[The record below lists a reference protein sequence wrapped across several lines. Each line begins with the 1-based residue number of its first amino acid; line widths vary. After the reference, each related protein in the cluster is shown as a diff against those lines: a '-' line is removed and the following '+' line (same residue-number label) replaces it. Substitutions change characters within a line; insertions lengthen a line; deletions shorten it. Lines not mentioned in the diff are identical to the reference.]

1 MPELPD
7 VTIYLEALAA
17 RVSGHRLLGV
27 RLASPFVLRTFD
39 PPLSTAS
46 GKKVTGLRRVGK
58 RLVLELEGDL
68 FLVIHLMIAGRL
80 RWLDAGAK
88 IPGKVGLAAFDFD
101 SGTVVLTEVASKK
114 RASIHLLRG
123 LAAVREMDRGGIE
136 PLEASLE
143 AFREALLREN
153 HTLKRSLTDPRLF
166 SGIGNAYSDEILH
179 RARLSP
185 VQVTKKLDDG
195 EIGRLYGATQAVL
208 REWTDRLR
216 AETRGGFPEKV
227 TAFREGMAVHGR
239 YRMACPVCGTAV
251 QRIAYAEN
259 ETNYCPRCQTEGRI
273 LSDRSLARLLKEDW
287 PRTVEELEDKFGK
300 RP

>member
-7 VTIYLEALAA
+7 VTVYLEALSA
-17 RVSGHRLLGV
+17 RVRGRKLLGV

-39 PPLSTAS
+39 PPLSAAA
-46 GKKVTGLRRVGK
+46 GKKVLGLRRVGK
-58 RLVLELEGDL
+58 RLVLQLGGGV
-68 FLVIHLMIAGRL
+68 FVVIHLMIAGRL
-80 RWLDAGAK
+80 RWLEPGAK

-123 LAAVREMDRGGIE
+123 LPAVREMDRGGME

-143 AFREALLREN
+143 TFREALLREN

-185 VQVTKKLDDG
+185 AQLTTKLDDAQ
-195 EIGRLYGATQAVL
+195 IARLRDATQAVL
-208 REWTDRLR
+208 REW
-216 AETRGGFPEKV
+216 
-227 TAFREGMAVHGR
+227 
-239 YRMACPVCGTAV
+239 
-251 QRIAYAEN
+251 I
-259 ETNYCPRCQTEGRI
+259 
-273 LSDRSLARLLKEDW
+273 
-287 PRTVEELEDKFGK
+287 
-300 RP
+300 